1 MGVEKPTGEAK
12 ASPAARALS
21 EWRVTMK
28 RVSAIPRIEIAA
40 GECDLAERAQT
51 LEFGYLIHEPSQE
64 RSFRDFPAKYGRCS
78 RRYKPA
84 ACRTW

>member
-1 MGVEKPTGEAK
+1 MGAEKPAGEAK

-21 EWRVTMK
+21 EWRVTVI

-51 LEFGYLIHEPSQE
+51 LEFGCLIHEPSQE

-78 RRYKPA
+78 RRCKPA